1 MSNNLPKNDILN
13 IINEINDD
21 YNTCISLLK
30 KIKKN
35 NNKLTKI
42 VKKKKNKNIKTDI
55 KKKKGIYYKKNIP
68 KKIALFFNLEEDCL
82 MSRVE
87 VTRKFYKYIKDNN
100 LNYQKDK
107 RIFIPDKKL
116 KDIFNLEDNIN
127 NELDIKNKKILSV
140 YTIQTYIKKC
150 YQ

>member
-21 YNTCISLLK
+21 YNTCLLLLK

-42 VKKKKNKNIKTDI
+42 VKKKKEKKHI
-55 KKKKGIYYKKNIP
+55 KKNVKKGICHKKNIP

-82 MSRVE
+82 MSRIE
-87 VTRKFYKYIKDNN
+87 VTRKFYKYIKENN
-100 LNYQKDK
+100 LYYKKD
-107 RIFIPDKKL
+107 RRMFIADEKL
-116 KDIFNLEDNIN
+116 KKIFNLEDNIN
-127 NELDIKNKKILSV
+127 DELDIKNKKILSV

-150 YQ
+150 YE

>member
-1 MSNNLPKNDILN
+1 
-13 IINEINDD
+13 
-21 YNTCISLLK
+21 
-30 KIKKN
+30 
-35 NNKLTKI
+35 
-42 VKKKKNKNIKTDI
+42 
-55 KKKKGIYYKKNIP
+55 
-68 KKIALFFNLEEDCL
+68 